1 MSSAETPAERIA
13 CDLALDIHQGH
24 IGPGELLPSVDR
36 LMTLYDVPE
45 ASAAAALTRL
55 SRAGIITGGASRG
68 AVVQLQIA
76 GMVYPALDIM
86 AAAAMC
92 RELASIPGAGLG
104 PFAAGVLR
112 AGNEM
117 FLSAALRA
125 IRGALAD
132 SDARLVAL
140 AQDILRVGGSLP
152 ITQPGAPRRRE
163 MGAGSAVPGADG
175 SQSRR
180 RSFPSEP
187 AIAE

>member
-1 MSSAETPAERIA
+1 M
-13 CDLALDIHQGH
+13 
-24 IGPGELLPSVDR
+24 
-36 LMTLYDVPE
+36 
-45 ASAAAALTRL
+45 
-55 SRAGIITGGASRG
+55 
-68 AVVQLQIA
+68 VQLQIA